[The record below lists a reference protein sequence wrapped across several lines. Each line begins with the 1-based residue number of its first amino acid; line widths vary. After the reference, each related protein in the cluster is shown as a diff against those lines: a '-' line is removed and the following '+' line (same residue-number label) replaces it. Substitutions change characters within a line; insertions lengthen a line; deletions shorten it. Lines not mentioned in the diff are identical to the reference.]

1 MHKKILLA
9 YNGSAHSEAAMR
21 QASNLARLAEA
32 ELHILGIVVTTG
44 GLAMAQATGAI
55 DVLDVERDRIHKAIE
70 KAIRGL
76 QEHHIDV
83 HACIRQGDPA
93 NEIVAHA
100 LKIHADLV
108 VLGHTD
114 KGIIARWFQGSI
126 GEKLLSNLPCSLL
139 IATEKN
145 GHSA

>member
-1 MHKKILLA
+1 MMHKKILLA

-21 QASNLARLAEA
+21 QAADLARLANA

-55 DVLDVERDRIHKAIE
+55 DVLDVERSRIQKAIE
-70 KAIRGL
+70 KAVRGL
-76 QEHHIDV
+76 TEHNIKV

-100 LKIHADLV
+100 RKIGADLV

-114 KGIIARWFQGSI
+114 KGIITRWFQGSI
-126 GEKLLSNLPCSLL
+126 GAKLLSNLPCSLL
-139 IATEKN
+139 IATGKS
-145 GHSA
+145 GG